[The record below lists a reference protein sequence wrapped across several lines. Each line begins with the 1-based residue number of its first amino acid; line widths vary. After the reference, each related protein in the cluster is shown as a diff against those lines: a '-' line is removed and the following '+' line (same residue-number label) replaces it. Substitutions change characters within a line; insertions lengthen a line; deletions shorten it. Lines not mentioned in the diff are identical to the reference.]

1 MKNIVGLSLQQLYSQ
16 NCRSELGLKF
26 GCLWQVCHAFTFFIN
41 QKKKNPNFF
50 HSERLHIAIGMLDM
64 QILAPHPYCCPTA
77 TKQCTS
83 RLNLSKPILSPPK
96 DK

>member
-1 MKNIVGLSLQQLYSQ
+1 MKNIVGLSLQQLYFIFSQ

-50 HSERLHIAIGMLDM
+50 HSERLHITICLLCKYLLLIHTAALLPLSG
-64 QILAPHPYCCPTA
+64 AP
-77 TKQCTS
+77 
-83 RLNLSKPILSPPK
+83 LS
-96 DK
+96 